1 MALFQ
6 ANDLCTFFMKY
17 VFMVPPPHFL
27 CQVRMWV
34 VGMITFNLAKEYY
47 DFMKLRTKF
56 RKVNIL
62 LFCAVIFLE
71 IAVIIKHGQGTHK
84 NTQASSGM
92 PTLTRLEYGL
102 REVCLRC
109 SWCCL

>member
-27 CQVRMWV
+27 NQVRMWV

-71 IAVIIKHGQGTHK
+71 IAVIIKHGQGTHRV
-84 NTQASSGM
+84 TQASSGM
-92 PTLTRLEYGL
+92 PT
-102 REVCLRC
+102 
-109 SWCCL
+109 